1 MTLKDLLHDCNAVT
15 APKIQIR
22 YYDDPSGDEVVLL
35 EQDTDLRLCY
45 RLKSYLDLD
54 IRYLEVMTNT
64 LIIEVDTPKPSVFL
78 VYDLIQDSFVGPIK
92 VFSNEQDAIAF
103 LRMEADKQFDECD
116 IPKESRV
123 LNDYVA
129 YDEDQEYVNLYIEEE
144 VLN

>member
-35 EQDTDLRLCY
+35 ELDTDLRLCH
-45 RLKSYLDLD
+45 RLKGYLDLNV
-54 IRYLEVMTNT
+54 RYLEVLTNT

-78 VYDLIQDSFVGPIK
+78 VYDLNQDAFIGPIK
-92 VFSNEQDAIAF
+92 VFSDKQDAIAF
-103 LRMEADKQFDECD
+103 LRMEANKQFDECG
-116 IPKESRV
+116 IPRKNR
-123 LNDYVA
+123 LFNDYIA
-129 YDEDQEYVNLYIEEE
+129 YDIEQEYVNLYIEEE